1 MYRLKIS
8 LTHIVVVALLVGA
21 VHYLMGS
28 QITGKVEQRAESSLR
43 RAAVIAEQTKRFDH
57 FALQEKG
64 RMVADD
70 ADTYDFLT
78 LEREALIEEINDE
91 NPAILQTDV
100 GKKLG
105 EGDEKDVDAKGGE
118 NLSTKDLRHL
128 AVDFRL
134 RVAKH
139 RFDNIQKDISESQR
153 NLDLSLRER
162 RPVRPDMVMA
172 INSSGVGV
180 AALGRDR
187 YHWGSSSL
195 SPNVAKEHSIVR
207 RVLDNPDAGPRL
219 DVWNWSWGP
228 GDDPSLYQVAI
239 VPIRSA
245 APDRQPDPAGV
256 AVVGYTIHDGA
267 AEEIQRLVGGVTAEQ
282 GKQTEHVET
291 SDIESAPEVAF
302 FHGESLQSSTLDSKR
317 RRQLQKQLFED
328 KSFLEQESFDPE
340 RTLKFELDG
349 KSYISFVRFLPNQRE
364 AEKKTGVLV
373 TANMDEA
380 TAPVQKVLSQ
390 FNMIALVL
398 GLLGIGLMLFFYY
411 QFIRPAGQI
420 EETIAEILSG
430 DKDAEFFVTSDDE
443 VFSSLAQGLNLM
455 SAYLQG
461 KPMPDDEAEMEGWGD
476 MVDGPDSPGDDGPGG
491 GSGGGDSPDVQGVQ
505 MPGMGPGD
513 DSSDDKS

>member
-1 MYRLKIS
+1 MFRLKIS
-8 LTHIVVVALLVGA
+8 LTHVIVVALLVGS

-28 QITGKVEQRAESSLR
+28 HITGEVEQRAESSLR

-64 RMVADD
+64 RMVAND

-78 LEREALIEEINDE
+78 LEREALLEEINDE

-105 EGDEKDVDAKGGE
+105 EGDKKDVDAEGGE

-139 RFDNIQKDISESQR
+139 RFDNIQKDTSDSQR
-153 NLDLSLRER
+153 NLDLGLRDR

-172 INSSGVGV
+172 LNGSGIGV

-195 SPNVAKEHSIVR
+195 SPNVAKQHPIVQ

-219 DVWNWSWGP
+219 DVWSWSWGP

-245 APDRQPDPAGV
+245 APDKQPDPAGV

-267 AEEIQRLVGGVTAEQ
+267 AEEIQRLVGGVTTQE
-282 GKQTEHVET
+282 GKQTEHVES

-302 FHGESLQSSTLDSKR
+302 FHGEQLHSSTLDSKR
-317 RRQLQKQLFED
+317 HGQLEQQLFQE
-328 KSFLEQESFDPE
+328 KSLLEQDNFDPE

-349 KSYISFVRFLPNQRE
+349 KSYISFVRFLPNQQK

-380 TAPVQKVLSQ
+380 KAPIQKVLSQ
-390 FNMIALVL
+390 FNMIALAL
-398 GLLGIGLMLFFYY
+398 GLIGIGFLLFFYY
-411 QFIRPAGQI
+411 QFIRPAGQL

-461 KPMPDDEAEMEGWGD
+461 KPMPDDESELEGWGD
-476 MVDGPDSPGDDGPGG
+476 MVDGPDGPGGG
-491 GSGGGDSPDVQGVQ
+491 GSGGASGGGGSPDVQGVQ
-505 MPGMGPGD
+505 MPGMGPDD